1 MVSLKEKQLRISKTQ
16 IVSDMNDTEIL
27 VCANDDNLNTTH
39 HGAMTKEVL
48 ISCEAYGVQMKA
60 RKLSRLG

>member
-1 MVSLKEKQLRISKTQ
+1 VVSLKEKQLRISKTQ

-48 ISCEAYGVQMKA
+48 ISCKAYGVQMKA